1 MSNENPELSA
11 AVDQFG
17 STDAL
22 WQAMATLT
30 AAAASERAAAMRK
43 VVELAGSQT
52 AAAPILG
59 LDQTTISRTLG
70 RERTLPPLPADAVA
84 ALRER
89 ITQLLDSGPA
99 SAPMDADTFARYRDA
114 LGLDSSKA
122 KTAKNKKS
130 TPNADGLSSRPK
142 KPKGTGKKKS

>member
-1 MSNENPELSA
+1 
-11 AVDQFG
+11 
-17 STDAL
+17 
-22 WQAMATLT
+22 
-30 AAAASERAAAMRK
+30 MRK
-43 VVELAGSQT
+43 VVELAGGQT

-89 ITQLLDSGPA
+89 ITQLLDSGPVF
-99 SAPMDADTFARYRDA
+99 APMDAETFAHYRGV

-122 KTAKNKKS
+122 KAVKNKKS
-130 TPNADGLSSRPK
+130 AHKANGLSGRPK
-142 KPKGTGKKKS
+142 KPKGAGKKKPGGTWPQ